1 MGRTYSAPAARKAIC
16 LLELMATEDKPFSV
30 TELATRLDVTVN
42 SVFRILKELETLQYI
57 VKNES
62 DSTYTL
68 TAKLYYLGISLSS
81 RISLKHSAQ
90 PFLTRLREETRETVL
105 LTTFGQHYATL
116 IVDQQISS
124 EPIKFISTAGL
135 EYASYSSAMGKAML
149 ACLSTQELEDYLFW
163 VNFAKVTEYT
173 ISSPDELRR
182 ELVQVRTQ
190 GYAVDMQE
198 SVLGLKCVAAPI
210 FSIGGRLEGALGV
223 SALAFRLPDV
233 KLPSV
238 ARTVCEQARLLS
250 ASLGYNG

>member
-90 PFLTRLREETRETVL
+90 PFLTRLREET
-105 LTTFGQHYATL
+105 QHYATL

-149 ACLSTQELEDYLFW
+149 ACLSTQELEDYLSW

>member
-1 MGRTYSAPAARKAIC
+1 MTQAEKKMKNYVNAVERRLNLPREIKARVMSDFQSSIVARREAGQTDEEIYAELGTPAKAAADLNEQMKDYTYRKSPWRF
-16 LLELMATEDKPFSV
+16 LF
-30 TELATRLDVTVN
+30 
-42 SVFRILKELETLQYI
+42 
-57 VKNES
+57 
-62 DSTYTL
+62 
-68 TAKLYYLGISLSS
+68 LGIAAIGGVRLLYDGFVSL
-81 RISLKHSAQ
+81 I
-90 PFLTRLREETRETVL
+90 
-105 LTTFGQHYATL
+105 GY
-116 IVDQQISS
+116 
-124 EPIKFISTAGL
+124 FI
-135 EYASYSSAMGKAML
+135 
-149 ACLSTQELEDYLFW
+149 
-163 VNFAKVTEYT
+163 
-173 ISSPDELRR
+173 LRR

>member
-42 SVFRILKELETLQYI
+42 
-57 VKNES
+57 S

-149 ACLSTQELEDYLFW
+149 ACLSTQELEDYLSW